1 MKGKVLKTDEGW
13 YVEIPS
19 DLHTFQYGWGDNSI
33 YPLIVEDVD
42 VWVGKE
48 VEVEVVGYDENTFV
62 PSMLKVVKPK
72 KVMREKIK
80 NILIDYGYGDDV
92 NTVEIDKTDLDAIA
106 EKIEGLFKETTT
118 KED

>member
-1 MKGKVLKTDEGW
+1 M
-13 YVEIPS
+13 
-19 DLHTFQYGWGDNSI
+19 
-33 YPLIVEDVD
+33 
-42 VWVGKE
+42 WVGKE

-72 KVMREKIK
+72 KVMKEKIK
-80 NILIDYGYGDDV
+80 SILIDYGYGDDV
-92 NTVEIDKTDLDAIA
+92 NTVEIDKTDLDVIA